1 MIEEIQQYCLKQSSQ
16 SLSHR
21 ELSLVVYDNLALCY
35 AQELIKV
42 EHLTGTKLEKL
53 HIVGGGSNNR
63 LLNQLTADYAG
74 IIVEAGPSEATAIG
88 NVAMQM
94 LSTGQFSNI
103 EQARNVIKQSFPC
116 ETFTQMKISKTRWN
130 GT

>member
-1 MIEEIQQYCLKQSSQ
+1 M
-16 SLSHR
+16 
-21 ELSLVVYDNLALCY
+21 
-35 AQELIKV
+35 
-42 EHLTGTKLEKL
+42 EKL

-116 ETFTQMKISKTRWN
+116 ETFYPDENKQKHDGMVRE
-130 GT
+130 

>member
-1 MIEEIQQYCLKQSSQ
+1 M
-16 SLSHR
+16 
-21 ELSLVVYDNLALCY
+21 YDNLALCY

-88 NVAMQM
+88 NVAMQC
-94 LSTGQFSNI
+94 TVQ
-103 EQARNVIKQSFPC
+103 VSF
-116 ETFTQMKISKTRWN
+116 EYRTSKKCNQTVVSM
-130 GT
+130 

>member
-1 MIEEIQQYCLKQSSQ
+1 MLRTRADQSRTLNWNEIGKAA
-16 SLSHR
+16 HR
-21 ELSLVVYDNLALCY
+21 R
-35 AQELIKV
+35 
-42 EHLTGTKLEKL
+42 
-53 HIVGGGSNNR
+53 GGSNNR